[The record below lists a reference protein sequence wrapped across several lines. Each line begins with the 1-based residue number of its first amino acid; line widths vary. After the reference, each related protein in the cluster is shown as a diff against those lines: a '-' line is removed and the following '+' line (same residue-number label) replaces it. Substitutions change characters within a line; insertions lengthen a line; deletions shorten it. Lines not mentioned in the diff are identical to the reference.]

1 MMKLGSKG
9 LSARIA
15 RRYAARAWQAWVGM
29 AMLTLMTAAYAHAAV
44 PRPVRAARLY
54 AQLGH
59 VKWIAFGHGPKI
71 LYDVYDPNCPYCHL
85 LFNELKPLIG
95 PDHLTVRMVTVGY
108 LTATS
113 ALKAATILMA
123 KDPRQMLL
131 RGEAH
136 FSRHGMQIPLTIPSR
151 AVRRALHH
159 NLRLVSA
166 ALGYTIVP
174 VLAYKKTD
182 GQARFVVGEPQLQ
195 ALKAIIAGVQ

>member
-1 MMKLGSKG
+1 MMNAGRES
-9 LSARIA
+9 LSTRIS
-15 RRYAARAWQAWVGM
+15 RRYAARAWQAWAGM
-29 AMLTLMTAAYAHAAV
+29 VMLTLTTVGYAHAAV
-44 PRPVRAARLY
+44 PKSVRAAHLY

-113 ALKAATILMA
+113 ARKAATILMA
-123 KDPRQMLL
+123 KDPRQMVL
-131 RGEAH
+131 RGEDH

-151 AVRRALHH
+151 TVRRTLHY

-166 ALGYTIVP
+166 AVGYTIVP
-174 VLAYKKTD
+174 VLVYKKND
-182 GQARFVVGEPQLQ
+182 GQARFVVGQPQLP